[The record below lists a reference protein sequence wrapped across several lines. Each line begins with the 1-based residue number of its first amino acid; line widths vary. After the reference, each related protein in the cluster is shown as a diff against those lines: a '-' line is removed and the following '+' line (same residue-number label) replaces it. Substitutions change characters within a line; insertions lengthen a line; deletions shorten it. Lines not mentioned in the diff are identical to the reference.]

1 MGSLNVNHVPTII
14 DTTFYRYNYI
24 EYKMWAQ
31 IRNQLDY
38 REMGDNSMIISASQ
52 LRTFISTNYSSE
64 ISKVDSYGFHV
75 PRKDATSIYFLHR
88 VASEMIN
95 LKYLKITLDS
105 DKSFTRVIEDDTEQT
120 IKYDFAILKARL
132 DLSDIFINPELQ
144 TLNSVLE
151 SIGLLTSGIPYS
163 SHPTDLIFSK
173 LNEFLDAIENKSE
186 DIDLSL
192 ESQLVTALLDAIDV
206 SLDKENP
213 MLLLITD
220 YV

>member
-38 REMGDNSMIISASQ
+38 REMGDNSMIISAQQ

-64 ISKVDSYGFHV
+64 LSKVDSYGFHV

-95 LKYLKITLDS
+95 LKFLKITLDS
-105 DKSFTRVIEDDTEQT
+105 DKSFTRVLEDDKEQT

-132 DLSDIFINPELQ
+132 DLSDIFAGPELQ
-144 TLNSVLE
+144 KLNSVLE
-151 SIGLLTSGIPYS
+151 GLGLLKIGIPYS
-163 SHPTDLIFSK
+163 NNPTDLIFAK
-173 LNEFLDAIENKSE
+173 LNLYLDSTEDENSIEC
-186 DIDLSL
+186 
-192 ESQLVTALLDAIDV
+192 QLITALLDAIDI

-220 YV
+220 YI

>member
-1 MGSLNVNHVPTII
+1 
-14 DTTFYRYNYI
+14 
-24 EYKMWAQ
+24 MWAQ

-38 REMGDNSMIISASQ
+38 KEMGDNSIIISASQ

-64 ISKVDSYGFHV
+64 INKVNSYGFHV
-75 PRKDATSIYFLHR
+75 PRKDATAIYFMHR

-105 DKSFTRVIEDDTEQT
+105 DKSFTRVIEDDEEQT

-144 TLNSVLE
+144 VLNSVLE
-151 SIGLLTSGIPYS
+151 SIGLLSSGIPYS
-163 SHPTDLIFSK
+163 SHSTDLIFTR
-173 LNEFLDAIENKSE
+173 LTAFLDSSE
-186 DIDLSL
+186 DELSL
-192 ESQLVTALLDAIDV
+192 ESQLANALLDAIDV

-213 MLLLITD
+213 MILLITD
-220 YV
+220 YI

>member
-38 REMGDNSMIISASQ
+38 REMGDNSMIISAQQ

-64 ISKVDSYGFHV
+64 LSKVDSYGFHV

-105 DKSFTRVIEDDTEQT
+105 DKSFTRVLEDDKEQT

-132 DLSDIFINPELQ
+132 DLSDIFASPELKK
-144 TLNSVLE
+144 LNSVLE
-151 SIGLLTSGIPYS
+151 GLGLLKIGIPYS
-163 SHPTDLIFSK
+163 NHPTDLIFTK
-173 LNEFLDAIENKSE
+173 LNSYLDLTEDENSIEC
-186 DIDLSL
+186 
-192 ESQLVTALLDAIDV
+192 QLIAALLDAIEL

-220 YV
+220 YI